1 MIQVDRRRIA
11 QKTVPNIVA
20 AVALVA
26 LVAGCESIGP
36 EKLVGT
42 HQGYND
48 AVQLAESREMLLNI
62 VRLRFGD
69 PIQFLAVTQIN
80 AQFSVSAGASAGAA
94 EIGAAGGATGTL
106 GANVGYSDSPT
117 LTFTPRGDDQFARDI
132 LFPVHLYDAIT
143 YSNRGGVYD
152 GPLFA
157 LITSGINDAPDV
169 PGPNG
174 ELYRARVEAM
184 GKLIKGNL
192 AWIAKGK
199 RYVPKSSIP
208 VEVGSITAFD
218 HVWATNNGYLWAD
231 AEPMIGP
238 AGRGKALMAFEYHTP
253 LLVVRDPKNPETQKH
268 LATLGVVPGSREYE
282 IRAVNDEIALGRGP
296 TFIFV
301 GFRSLKEIMGIASEY
316 VEIPPELEARGV
328 VPPSRFQQTGER
340 QLAFKVR
347 SSTDEPQYTPY
358 KVSLHDHWFWID
370 LDDHK
375 SKALLEAL
383 YSLFYSQLGA
393 TKPGDPILTLPLAP
407 RP

>member
-1 MIQVDRRRIA
+1 
-11 QKTVPNIVA
+11 
-20 AVALVA
+20 
-26 LVAGCESIGP
+26 
-36 EKLVGT
+36 
-42 HQGYND
+42 
-48 AVQLAESREMLLNI
+48 
-62 VRLRFGD
+62 
-69 PIQFLAVTQIN
+69 
-80 AQFSVSAGASAGAA
+80 
-94 EIGAAGGATGTL
+94 
-106 GANVGYSDSPT
+106 
-117 LTFTPRGDDQFARDI
+117 
-132 LFPVHLYDAIT
+132 
-143 YSNRGGVYD
+143 
-152 GPLFA
+152 
-157 LITSGINDAPDV
+157 
-169 PGPNG
+169 
-174 ELYRARVEAM
+174 M

-208 VEVGSITAFD
+208 VEQGDITAFD

-253 LLVVRDPKNPETQKH
+253 LMVVRDPENQEAQE
-268 LATLGVVPGSREYE
+268 LLRTLGVVPGSREYE

-316 VEIPPELEARGV
+316 VEIPPELEARGI

-347 SSTDEPQYTPY
+347 SSTDEPQDTPY

-383 YSLFYSQLGA
+383 YSLFYSQDVELNKRITSHRRFG
-393 TKPGDPILTLPLAP
+393 G
-407 RP
+407 

>member
-1 MIQVDRRRIA
+1 MT
-11 QKTVPNIVA
+11 QKKKPRKALKKVVSIVA
-20 AVALVA
+20 AVALT
-26 LVAGCESIGP
+26 AGCASIGP
-36 EKLVGT
+36 DKVVST

-48 AVQLAESREMLLNI
+48 AVQLAESRELLLNI

-69 PIQFLAVTQIN
+69 PIQFLGVSQIN
-80 AQFSVSAGASAGAA
+80 ASFSVSAGASATAA
-94 EIGAAGGATGTL
+94 GIGAAGGATSTL

-117 LTFTPRGDDQFARDI
+117 ITFTPRGDDQFSRDI
-132 LFPVHLYDAIT
+132 LLPVHLYDAIT

-174 ELYRARVEAM
+174 DLYRARIEAM

-208 VEVGSITAFD
+208 VAIDTITAFD

-238 AGRGKALMAFEYHTP
+238 AGRGKALMSFEYHTP
-253 LLVVRDPKNPETQKH
+253 LIAIRDPENPETQEY
-268 LATLGVVPGSREYE
+268 LRTLGVVPGSREYE
-282 IRAVNDEIALGRGP
+282 IRSVNDEVALGRPP

-301 GFRSLKEIMGIASEY
+301 GFRSLKEILGIASEY
-316 VEIPPELEARGV
+316 VEIPAELESSGI
-328 VPPSRFQQTGER
+328 VPPPRYGQTGEQKLSFR
-340 QLAFKVR
+340 VR
-347 SSTDEPQYTPY
+347 SSKDEPQDTPY

-370 LDDHK
+370 QDDHK
-375 SKALLEAL
+375 SKALMEAVF
-383 YSLFYSQLGA
+383 SLFYSQLGA
-393 TKPGDPILTLPLAP
+393 SKPGDPILTLPLSP
-407 RP
+407 RL

>member
-1 MIQVDRRRIA
+1 MTQIDRRHKA
-11 QKTVPNIVA
+11 QKIVLNVIA

-26 LVAGCESIGP
+26 VAGCASIGP
-36 EKLVGT
+36 GKLVDT

-69 PIQFLAVTQIN
+69 PIQFLAVSQIN
-80 AQFSVSAGASAGAA
+80 AQFSVGA
-94 EIGAAGGATGTL
+94 AAGG
-106 GANVGYSDSPT
+106 GAGNIGGSGGAVGSAGGQVSYSDSPT
-117 LTFTPRGDDQFARDI
+117 LTFTPRGDDQFGRDI
-132 LFPVHLYDAIT
+132 LFPVHLYDAVT
-143 YSNRGGVYD
+143 YANRGGVYD
-152 GPLFA
+152 GPLFS

-174 ELYRARVEAM
+174 DLYRARVEAM

-199 RYVPKSSIP
+199 RYVPKSTIP
-208 VEVGSITAFD
+208 VEQSNITAFD

-238 AGRGKALMAFEYHTP
+238 VGRGKALMALEYHTP
-253 LLVVRDPKNPETQKH
+253 LIVVRDPKNPEAQEH
-268 LATLGVVPGSREYE
+268 LRTLGVVPGYREYE
-282 IRAVNDEIALGRGP
+282 MRAVNDEVALGRGP
-296 TFIFV
+296 TFIFI

-316 VEIPPELEARGV
+316 VEVPPELEARGI
-328 VPPSRFQQTGER
+328 VPPPRYRQTGIR
-340 QLAFKVR
+340 QLSFKVR
-347 SSTDEPQYTPY
+347 SSKNEPQDTPY
-358 KVSLHDHWFWID
+358 KVSAHAHWFWID
-370 LDDHK
+370 LADQK

>member
-1 MIQVDRRRIA
+1 MTQIDRRHKA
-11 QKTVPNIVA
+11 QKIVLNVIA

-26 LVAGCESIGP
+26 VAGCASIGP
-36 EKLVGT
+36 GKLVDT

-69 PIQFLAVTQIN
+69 PIQFLAVSQIN
-80 AQFSVSAGASAGAA
+80 AQFSVGA
-94 EIGAAGGATGTL
+94 AAGG
-106 GANVGYSDSPT
+106 GAGNIGGSGGAVGSAGGQVSYSDSPT
-117 LTFTPRGDDQFARDI
+117 LTFTPRGDDQFGRDI
-132 LFPVHLYDAIT
+132 LFPVHLYDAVT
-143 YSNRGGVYD
+143 YANRGGVYD
-152 GPLFA
+152 GPLFS

-174 ELYRARVEAM
+174 DLYRARVEAM

-199 RYVPKSSIP
+199 RYVPKSTIP
-208 VEVGSITAFD
+208 VEQSNITAFD

-238 AGRGKALMAFEYHTP
+238 VGRGKALMALEYHTP
-253 LLVVRDPKNPETQKH
+253 LIVVRDPRNPEAQEH
-268 LATLGVVPGSREYE
+268 LRTLGVVPGYREYE
-282 IRAVNDEIALGRGP
+282 MRAVNDEVALGRGP
-296 TFIFV
+296 TFIFI

-316 VEIPPELEARGV
+316 VEVPPELEARGI
-328 VPPSRFQQTGER
+328 VPPSRYRQTGI
-340 QLAFKVR
+340 QKLSFKVR
-347 SSTDEPQYTPY
+347 SSTDEPQDTPY

-370 LDDHK
+370 LADHK